1 MINKSAQQAA
11 VETLRITTQ
20 RSADAL
26 VQGKT
31 SASFHFTGMINYM
44 IDVPSSK
51 NRNSCFQFF
60 DVQQEILQESSETL
74 ASTAF
79 TMQILFNR

>member
-31 SASFHFTGMINYM
+31 SASFHFTGMINCM
-44 IDVPSSK
+44 IDVPFLK
-51 NRNSCFQFF
+51 NKNSCFQFF
-60 DVQQEILQESSETL
+60 DVQQEILHGSSETPV
-74 ASTAF
+74 SIAF
-79 TMQILFNR
+79 TMRILFNR